1 MGKRR
6 YASFRIGSI
15 HTLVIHILN
24 VLDGVYRPVVLI
36 FRVILTILL
45 IALDIVKDFVEVLIR
60 VLHPSPQLHVK
71 AQNVRPVQISIALIV
86 NTNVFIKPHP
96 CLRLCRFHLVQL
108 LNHCAVERLS
118 NRPSDC
124 TKHLSDG

>member
-45 IALDIVKDFVEVLIR
+45 IALDIVKDFVEVLIGM
-60 VLHPSPQLHVK
+60 LNTSPQLHIE
-71 AQNVRPVQISIALIV
+71 AQNVGTV
-86 NTNVFIKPHP
+86 
-96 CLRLCRFHLVQL
+96 
-108 LNHCAVERLS
+108 
-118 NRPSDC
+118 
-124 TKHLSDG
+124 

>member
-1 MGKRR
+1 MGRRR
-6 YASFRIGSI
+6 YASLRIVLFHTIII
-15 HTLVIHILN
+15 HVFDMPDSVYCPIVFILW
-24 VLDGVYRPVVLI
+24 
-36 FRVILTILL
+36 VILTILL
-45 IALDIVKDFVEVLIR
+45 VALDIVKDFVEVLIR